1 MCGIIGYTGKNNAV
15 PYLLEGLR
23 KLEYRGYDS
32 SGIAL
37 QKANEIF
44 SIKRQGKIE
53 ELEKAVSPELFSYCG
68 IGHTRWATHGEPS
81 MRNAHPHLSRN
92 GIFAIVH
99 NGIIE
104 NSHEIKSILT
114 NEGYNFISDTDTEVV
129 CQLLERNYNGNPL
142 SCITETLKVIE
153 GSYALAIIHKDYPKT
168 IFCAKKDSPLLIGKS
183 SDGSFVFS
191 DTSAADKY
199 CNRVYTMG
207 DSEIAEITEST
218 LKFFDKNCIPV
229 IKRPRNIEQKNT
241 DSEKNGFCHY
251 MLKEIYEEPSAYKS
265 TINAYL
271 NNENISF
278 PFMRMSEKEICN
290 LDKIYIV
297 GCGSAYHAG
306 VYGRYIIEELTGIS
320 TCAEIASEFRY
331 GSVPLNEKTLVII
344 ISQSGETADSIAA
357 LNLSKSKGA
366 KTLCIVNVE
375 SSTMAQKADMLIYT
389 KAGAEISVATTKAYL
404 CQIAVMSL
412 LAVFLGD
419 KKGNLSAETRRSII
433 KEIAELSKDIE
444 KELTANEELC
454 SLANELKNAEHIYFI
469 GRNTDYALSLE
480 GSLKLKEISYI
491 HCEAYPAGELK
502 HGTISLIEKG
512 TPVVAI
518 CLRNDIFPKT
528 LSGVKEVKAR
538 GAKVTVIT
546 REAFRKSFDEDD
558 NIITIKSECS
568 DMLSPL
574 VGVIALQLLS
584 YHTAVKKG
592 CEVDKPRNLAKSVTV
607 E

>member
-44 SIKRQGKIE
+44 LLKRQGKVD
-53 ELEKAVSPELFSYCG
+53 ELQKAVSPELFSYCG

-81 MRNAHPHLSRN
+81 VRNAHPHLSRK

-104 NSHEIKSILT
+104 NSAEIKSALI
-114 NEGYNFISDTDTEVV
+114 NDGYSFISDTDTEVV
-129 CQLLERNYNGNPL
+129 CQLLEKNYRGDPV
-142 SCITETLKVIE
+142 SCIAETLKALE
-153 GSYALAIIHKDYPKT
+153 GSYALAIIHKDYRKT

-183 SDGSFVFS
+183 SDGNFVFS
-191 DTSAADKY
+191 DTSAADKH
-199 CNRVYTMG
+199 CSLVYSMG
-207 DSEIAEITEST
+207 DFEIGEITENT
-218 LKFFDKNCIPV
+218 IRFFDKDGSPIDKSPKN
-229 IKRPRNIEQKNT
+229 IKYKST
-241 DSEKNGFCHY
+241 DSEKNGFSHY
-251 MLKEIYEEPSAYKS
+251 MLKEIYEEPSAYRN
-265 TINAYL
+265 TISAYL
-271 NNENISF
+271 NGENISF
-278 PFMRMSEKEICN
+278 PFMRMSEKDICK
-290 LDKIYIV
+290 LEKIYIV

-306 VYGRYIIEELTGIS
+306 LYGRYIIEDLTGIS

-331 GSVPLNEKTLVII
+331 GSVPLSENTLVII

-375 SSTMAQKADMLIYT
+375 GSTMAQKADMLIYT

-412 LAVFLGD
+412 LAVFLAN
-419 KKGNLSAETRRSII
+419 KKGNLSAESKRNLI
-433 KEIAELSKDIE
+433 KEISGLYKDIE

-469 GRNTDYALSLE
+469 GRNTDYALCLE
-480 GSLKLKEISYI
+480 GALKLKEISYI

-512 TPVVAI
+512 TPLVAI
-518 CLRNDIFPKT
+518 CLRRDIFTKT
-528 LSGVKEVKAR
+528 LSAVKEVKAR
-538 GAKVTVIT
+538 GARVTVIT
-546 REAFRKSFDEDD
+546 REAFRQSFDEDD
-558 NIITIKSECS
+558 NVITIKSDCS
-568 DMLSPL
+568 DMLSPCL
-574 VGVIALQLLS
+574 GVIALQLLS
-584 YHTAVKKG
+584 YHTAVKRG